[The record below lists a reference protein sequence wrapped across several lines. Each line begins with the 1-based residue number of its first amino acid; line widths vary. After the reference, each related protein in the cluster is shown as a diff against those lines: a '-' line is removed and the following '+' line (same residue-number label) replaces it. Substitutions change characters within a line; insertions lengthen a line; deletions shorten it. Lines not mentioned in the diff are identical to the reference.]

1 MQKQNNILGNSAR
14 SLTGSRKQKQI
25 PYSCQ
30 TISDSDIKEVV
41 KVLKS
46 PFLTCGPKVGEFEKA
61 LAKYVGCKEAVV
73 VSSGTAA
80 LHAAYFALGIKEGDE
95 VITTPLTFSATS
107 AGFCYLGAEPV
118 FCDILPD
125 TLNINPKEIEKKIT
139 KKIKAIAIVDFAGMP
154 CDLKEIKK
162 IAKKYKL
169 PLVEDACHSFGG
181 EYFSKKVGNFADLTC
196 LSFHPV
202 KGMTTA
208 EGGAIL
214 TNNLKLAQKMRT
226 FRHHGAVKDPKRGGW
241 YYEIKE
247 LGYNYRLTDLQ
258 CALGL
263 SQLKKLDSF
272 IKSRREIA
280 QRYRIAFKND
290 PEIILQVEPDGYRSA
305 YHLFVVQLK
314 TKNRQVIY
322 EALKAKGILTQ
333 VHYIPLHLQP
343 AYQKYGYKRGDFPIT
358 EKYYSRCLSLPIYP
372 TLTNTQQDYII
383 KTLKAL
389 LK

>member
-1 MQKQNNILGNSAR
+1 MP
-14 SLTGSRKQKQI
+14 KQI

-30 TISDSDIKEVV
+30 TISEDDIKEVV

-61 LAKYVGCKEAVV
+61 LAKYAGCKEAVV

-80 LHAAYFALGIKEGDE
+80 LHAAYFALGLKQGDE

-107 AGFCYLGAEPV
+107 AGFCYLGARPV
-118 FCDILPD
+118 FCEIDPNS
-125 TLNINPKEIEKKIT
+125 LNIDPKEVEKKIT
-139 KKIKAIAIVDFAGMP
+139 KKTKAIAVVDFAGMP
-154 CDLKEIKK
+154 CDYRAIKK

-169 PLVEDACHSFGG
+169 PIVADACHSFGG
-181 EYFSKKVGNFADLTC
+181 SYFKKKIGGLADLTC

-214 TNNLKLAQKMRT
+214 TNNSKWAEKMRV

-272 IKSRREIA
+272 IKRRREIA
-280 QRYRIAFKND
+280 QKYKNAFAGLK
-290 PEIILQVEPDGYRSA
+290 EIVLQTEPAGFKSA
-305 YHLFVVQLK
+305 YHLFVIQLK
-314 TKNRQVIY
+314 TKNRQAIY
-322 EALKAKGILTQ
+322 EQLKAKGILTQ

-343 AYQKYGYKRGDFPIT
+343 AYQKFGYKKGDFPIA

-372 TLTNTQQDYII
+372 TLTTTQQTYII

-389 LK
+389 TVK